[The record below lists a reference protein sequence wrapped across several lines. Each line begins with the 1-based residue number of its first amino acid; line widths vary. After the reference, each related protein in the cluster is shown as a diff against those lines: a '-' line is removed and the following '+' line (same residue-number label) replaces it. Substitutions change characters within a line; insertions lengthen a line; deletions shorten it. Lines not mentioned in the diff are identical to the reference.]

1 MKDTIISI
9 GREFGS
15 GGRRIAQLLAKEL
28 EIPCYD
34 RHLIEEASECSGIE
48 KEELEKADEM
58 TANRFLYTVPA
69 KANPFT
75 GYGKPMT
82 DTLFAIQSNLIE
94 KYAEKGSCV
103 IVGRCAEKVLE
114 NHKGLISIFIY
125 APAEKRIEE
134 LMRRYDTDR
143 EEAAYLMKQAD
154 KIRKNYCSYYGGIK
168 WGDRSSY
175 DLMIDS
181 SRFSDREVAAMIC
194 GIITERKSEEQENA
208 GVGKSPSLRSAD
220 EVGRGE

>member
-1 MKDTIISI
+1 MKDYIITI

-28 EIPCYD
+28 NIPCYD
-34 RHLIEEASECSGIE
+34 RHLIEEASKCSGIE
-48 KEELEKADEM
+48 EGELEKADEM

-82 DTLFAIQSNLIE
+82 DTLFTIQSHLIE
-94 KYAEKGSCV
+94 KYAENGSCI
-103 IVGRCAEKVLE
+103 IVGRCAEKILE
-114 NHKGLISIFIY
+114 NHKGLITVFIY
-125 APAEKRIEE
+125 APAEKRVEE
-134 LMRRYDTDR
+134 LMRRYKTDR

-154 KIRKNYCSYYGGIK
+154 KIRKNYCSYYGAIK

-181 SRFSDREVAAMIC
+181 SRFSDREVAAMIR
-194 GIITERKSEEQENA
+194 GIIMERKSEEKEN
-208 GVGKSPSLRSAD
+208 VTI
-220 EVGRGE
+220 GREE